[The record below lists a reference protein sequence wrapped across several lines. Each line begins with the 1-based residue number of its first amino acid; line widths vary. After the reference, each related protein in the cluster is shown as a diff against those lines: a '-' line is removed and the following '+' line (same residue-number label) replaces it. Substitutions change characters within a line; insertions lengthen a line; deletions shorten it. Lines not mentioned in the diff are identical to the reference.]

1 MQSVGFSNETNPE
14 KMSTEL
20 NKLTHA
26 TDATNMHNMS
36 LLDKPVSK
44 AQSDAKVP
52 SEGEGEG
59 EGEGE
64 SDPNHS
70 IRLGNRCRRR
80 RKNTAV
86 NETKS
91 TQTKSAQTKSAQ
103 TKSAQTKSAQTKSVQ
118 TKSARLLKNELFTSL
133 INSKNKNVFRIY
145 LVFLLDF
152 NRIFN
157 TRFINT
163 RFIFAH
169 RKIKK
174 RTNTTINRNINYL
187 INI

>member
-91 TQTKSAQTKSAQ
+91 TQTKSAQTKS
-103 TKSAQTKSAQTKSVQ
+103 VQ